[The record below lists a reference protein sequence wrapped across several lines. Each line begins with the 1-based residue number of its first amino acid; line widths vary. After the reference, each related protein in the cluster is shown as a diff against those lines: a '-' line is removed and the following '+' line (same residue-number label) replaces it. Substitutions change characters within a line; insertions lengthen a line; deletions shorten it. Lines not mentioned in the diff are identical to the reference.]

1 MSLQRSQ
8 TIAEQKNEED
18 EDIKKRTKTKTKQK
32 KKNTSKPNEPA
43 INQGIAKNVASLF
56 AHEPQW
62 HIYIHPFFCWFL
74 CVMYIND
81 VNICWSQEY
90 YGATE
95 Q

>member
-18 EDIKKRTKTKTKQK
+18 EDIKKRTKTKTKQ